1 MSELKSLYATI
12 QDRKE
17 NPEQGSYTSYLFD
30 KGLDKILKKLGEE
43 NTEVI
48 IASLMQSKE
57 DLINEIGDLLYHL
70 IVLMVEKGITL
81 EEVEAELENRSKKS
95 HNLKPE
101 RRPIENL

>member
-81 EEVEAELENRSKKS
+81 
-95 HNLKPE
+95 
-101 RRPIENL
+101 

>member
-81 EEVEAELENRSKKS
+81 EEVEAELEKRSKKS
-95 HNLKPE
+95 HKT
-101 RRPIENL
+101 RKKTR

>member
-81 EEVEAELENRSKKS
+81 EEVEAEFKNRKKT
-95 HNLKPE
+95 H
-101 RRPIENL
+101 

>member
-1 MSELKSLYATI
+1 MNELNVLYATV

-30 KGLDKILKKLGEE
+30 RGIDKILKKLGEE

-57 DLINEIGDLLYHL
+57 DLVNEIGDLLYHL
-70 IVLMVEKGITL
+70 IVLMVEKDIAL
-81 EEVEAELENRSKKS
+81 EEVEAELKKRSKKS

-101 RRPIENL
+101 RRPIESL

>member
-81 EEVEAELENRSKKS
+81 EEVETELDKRSKKS

-101 RRPIENL
+101 RRTIENL